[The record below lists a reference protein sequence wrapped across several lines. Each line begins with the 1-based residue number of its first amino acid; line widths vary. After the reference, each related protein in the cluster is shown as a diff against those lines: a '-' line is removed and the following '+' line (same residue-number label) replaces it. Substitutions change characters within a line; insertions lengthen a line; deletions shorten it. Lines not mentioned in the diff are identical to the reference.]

1 MAAITVYEHPLSPY
15 AQKVKIALR
24 EKGIDFKLELPM
36 AIGSGADIEE
46 FARIN
51 PRSEVPL
58 YVEKGEVEGDFSIF
72 DSTIIVQYIEDK
84 WPEPALLPKTPAA
97 RAKVRLIEEVMD
109 THYEAINWGLG
120 EIHAFKRAEG
130 AQADEIT
137 ATAKAQTQSFY
148 RWLEGQ
154 LDGADWFNG
163 ASFGYGDLC
172 VVPFVNGSVTWG
184 MGPEEGSAIAK
195 WLDRVNRRPSVA
207 QTREEALAM
216 AGGLELAQQAIEQ
229 GLMKREYRDHRLEWM
244 IKSGGL
250 SVVVEGLEKDNI
262 RFTGAFA

>member
-1 MAAITVYEHPLSPY
+1 MASITVYEHPLSPY

-24 EKGIDFKLELPM
+24 EKEVDFDLQLPM
-36 AIGSGADIEE
+36 AIGSGADIQE

-58 YVEKGEVEGDFSIF
+58 YVEGDVSIF

-84 WPEPALLPKTPAA
+84 WPSPALLPKDPVA

-120 EIHAFKRAEG
+120 EVHAFKRAEG
-130 AQADEIT
+130 KQAEEIT
-137 ATAKAQTQSFY
+137 ANAKAQTESFY
-148 RWLEGQ
+148 RWLTQQ
-154 LDGADWFNG
+154 LDGHDWFNG
-163 ASFGYGDLC
+163 AGFGYGDLC
-172 VVPFVNGSVTWG
+172 VVPFLNGSVTWG
-184 MGPEEGSAIAK
+184 MGPDEKSPLGK
-195 WLDRVNRRPSVA
+195 WLARVNRRPSVA
-207 QTREEALAM
+207 QTREEAMAM

-250 SVVVEGLEKDNI
+250 SVVIDGLEKDNI
-262 RFTGAFA
+262 RFTGDFA